1 LQRAAAWFEH
11 GEMVLSALFYQSRC
25 TRNDVLTFLMFQLF
39 INNEW
44 QDAVSGKTFPTINPA
59 SGEVICQVA
68 EADEADVEKAV
79 KAASNA
85 FRLGSP
91 WRRMDASHRGLLL
104 NRLADAI
111 ERDAAYL
118 AELETLDNGK
128 PYAVAYAVDLPTVVK
143 CLRYYAGWADKWE
156 GKTIPIDG
164 DYFCYTRHEPVGV
177 CGQIIPW
184 NFPLLMQ
191 AWKLGPALAT
201 GNTVVMKVAEQTPLT
216 ALYVASLIKEV
227 GFPEGV
233 VNILPG
239 MGPTA
244 GAAIARHMDV
254 DKVAFTGST
263 EVGHLIQQAS
273 GSSNLKKVT
282 LELGG
287 KSPNIILSDADMEY
301 AVEQSHFALFFNQGQ
316 CCCAGSRTYVQADV
330 YDEFVERSVERA
342 KKRVVGDPFD
352 LKTEQGPQIDQEQFN
367 KILGYISSGKREG
380 AKLMCGGGIAAD
392 RGYFI
397 QPTVFGD
404 VQDNMTIAREEIFG
418 PVMQILKFKTLEE
431 VVTRAND
438 TKYGLAAAVFTKD
451 IDKANYV
458 SSGLR
463 AGTVWIN
470 CYDVFGA
477 QAPFGGYKAS
487 GVGRELGQYGLDNYT
502 EVKTVNTVPIKN
514 LFSAL
519 VVCLLHTS
527 LPLCTVLSAAVF
539 PPKNDKKAKFLLF
552 STKKFNL
559 QNA

>member
-1 LQRAAAWFEH
+1 MLRAVFSRVRPDLSQVVKCHYSAAAIPLPNNQPEVHF
-11 GEMVLSALFYQSRC
+11 
-25 TRNDVLTFLMFQLF
+25 NKLF
-39 INNEW
+39 INNQW
-44 QDAVSGKTFPTINPA
+44 QDAVSGRSFPTINPA
-59 SGEVICQVA
+59 TGEVICQVA
-68 EADEADVEKAV
+68 EADKVDVDKAV
-79 KAASNA
+79 KAARDA
-85 FRLGSP
+85 FRFGSP

-104 NRLADAI
+104 SRLADAI
-111 ERDAAYL
+111 ERDTAYL

-128 PYAVAYAVDLPTVVK
+128 PYSVAYTVDIPTVVK

-164 DYFCYTRHEPVGV
+164 DYFCYTRHEPIGV

-184 NFPLLMQ
+184 NFPLLML

-227 GFPEGV
+227 GFPDGV

-239 MGPTA
+239 MGPSA
-244 GAAIARHMDV
+244 GAAIAGHMDV
-254 DKVAFTGST
+254 DKLAFTGST

-273 GSSNLKKVT
+273 GNSNLKKVT

-287 KSPNIILSDADMEY
+287 KSPNIIMSDANMED

-316 CCCAGSRTYVQADV
+316 CCCAGSRTYVQADI

-342 KKRVVGDPFD
+342 KRRVVGDPFN
-352 LKTEQGPQIDQEQFN
+352 LKTEQGPQVDEEQFK
-367 KILGYISSGKREG
+367 KILGYISTGKKEG
-380 AKLMCGGGIAAD
+380 AKLMCGGGVASD

-404 VQDNMTIAREEIFG
+404 VQDNMIIAREEIFG

-431 VVTRAND
+431 VVERAND
-438 TKYGLAAAVFTKD
+438 SKYGLAAAVFTKD
-451 IDKANYV
+451 IDKAHYISN
-458 SSGLR
+458 GLR

-487 GVGRELGQYGLDNYT
+487 GNGRELGEYGLDNYT
-502 EVKTVNTVPIKN
+502 EVKTVTIKVPQKN
-514 LFSAL
+514 S
-519 VVCLLHTS
+519 
-527 LPLCTVLSAAVF
+527 
-539 PPKNDKKAKFLLF
+539 
-552 STKKFNL
+552 
-559 QNA
+559 